1 MTRAI
6 DAAVG
11 RACYW
16 VPSVLAASVV
26 GSELK
31 AMLMNKKICI
41 LGTGNMGQALV
52 SGLVGS
58 GSSKPENIICTD
70 VREVKLKAIEKQ
82 YGVQTTTNNLEAVSQ
97 ADIIIYAVKPQ
108 IMAAVLNETAEK
120 LDMSKLIISIAA
132 GVPVEAIESCLNKEL
147 RLIRVMPNIAAAVK
161 EAATAIAAGKHVSKE
176 DVQLAMA
183 IFDSI
188 GRSIFIPENYLMDAI
203 TGLSG
208 SGPAY
213 IFLIVEAMADAGVKV
228 GLSRQEALFLSA
240 QTVLGAAK
248 MLIETQEHPGQLR
261 DKVTSPGGTAI
272 AGLATL
278 EEGGLR
284 TTLIHAVEVA
294 TNRSRE
300 LGEMMI
306 KNFANNCVVDPQA

>member
-1 MTRAI
+1 
-6 DAAVG
+6 
-11 RACYW
+11 
-16 VPSVLAASVV
+16 
-26 GSELK
+26 
-31 AMLMNKKICI
+31 
-41 LGTGNMGQALV
+41 MGEALV
-52 SGLVGS
+52 SGLIS
-58 GSSKPENIICTD
+58 SASSKPKNIICTD
-70 VREVKLKAIEKQ
+70 TREAKLKAIQEK
-82 YGVQTTTNNLEAVSQ
+82 YGVRTTPNNPEAVADS
-97 ADIIIYAVKPQ
+97 DIIIYAVKPQ

-132 GVPVEAIESCLNKEL
+132 GVPMEAIESCLDKKL

-161 EAATAIAAGKHVSKE
+161 EAATAVAAGKHATQE
-176 DVQLAMA
+176 DIKLAMTV
-183 IFDSI
+183 FNSI
-188 GRSIFIPENYLMDAI
+188 GRTVFIPENYLMDAI

-213 IFLIVEAMADAGVKV
+213 IFLIVEALADAGVKV

-261 DKVTSPGGTAI
+261 DRVTSPGGTAI

-278 EEGGLR
+278 EQGGLR
-284 TTLIHAVEVA
+284 TTLINAVEVA
-294 TNRSRE
+294 TNRSKE

-306 KNFANNCVVDPQA
+306 KNFSNNRSADLKF

>member
-1 MTRAI
+1 
-6 DAAVG
+6 
-11 RACYW
+11 
-16 VPSVLAASVV
+16 
-26 GSELK
+26 
-31 AMLMNKKICI
+31 MLTNKKISI

-58 GSSKPENIICTD
+58 GSSKPKNIICTD
-70 VREVKLKAIEKQ
+70 VREAKLKAVEKQ
-82 YGVQTTTNNLEAVSQ
+82 YGVRTTTSNLEAVSQ
-97 ADIIIYAVKPQ
+97 AEIIIYAVKPQ
-108 IMAAVLNETAEK
+108 IMASVLNETAKK

-132 GVPVEAIESCLNKEL
+132 GVPMEAIESCLNKEL

-161 EAATAIAAGKHVSKE
+161 EAATAVAAGKHATQE
-176 DVQLAMA
+176 DIQLAMT

-188 GRSIFIPENYLMDAI
+188 GKSVFIQENYLMDAI

-261 DKVTSPGGTAI
+261 DRVTSPGGTAI

-306 KNFANNCVVDPQA
+306 KNFANNNTFDPKP

>member
-1 MTRAI
+1 
-6 DAAVG
+6 
-11 RACYW
+11 
-16 VPSVLAASVV
+16 
-26 GSELK
+26 
-31 AMLMNKKICI
+31 MLMDKKICI

-58 GSSKPENIICTD
+58 GSSKPQDIICTD
-70 VREVKLKAIEKQ
+70 IREVKLKAIEKQ
-82 YGVQTTTNNLEAVSQ
+82 YGVQTSTSNLEAVSQ

-108 IMAAVLNETAEK
+108 IMATVLNETAEK

-132 GVPVEAIESCLNKEL
+132 GVPMEAIESCLNKEL

-161 EAATAIAAGKHVSKE
+161 EAATAIAAGRHASKE
-176 DVQLAMA
+176 DVQLAME

-188 GRSIFIPENYLMDAI
+188 GKSVFIQENYLMDAI

-261 DKVTSPGGTAI
+261 DRVTSPGGTAI

-294 TNRSRE
+294 THRSRE

-306 KNFANNCVVDPQA
+306 KNFSNNCIIDPQA